1 MGRYSRCRCRSHCR
15 AETRAQHSSE
25 LMGRAGR
32 RGCTMNMTCARR
44 AEPSP
49 KATQIFSRP
58 RPMRGTT
65 WCSVTRLLLL
75 RDGSMNNAPK
85 KREEKTSV
93 VMQAEALFSPAHAQQ
108 PYLSPNSKTNKQML
122 AVSRYVRRS

>member
-15 AETRAQHSSE
+15 ADTRAQHSSE
-25 LMGRAGR
+25 LMSRAGR

-44 AEPSP
+44 AEPSQKP
-49 KATQIFSRP
+49 PRFFSRP

-65 WCSVTRLLLL
+65 WCCVTRLLLL

-85 KREEKTSV
+85 REEKTSV
-93 VMQAEALFSPAHAQQ
+93 VMQTSTAEACSVLPTLNNPIYPPILKQ
-108 PYLSPNSKTNKQML
+108 TNKCL
-122 AVSRYVRRS
+122 R